1 MSIKIADRMSKIDSS
16 GIRKV
21 FNLAAKIDSPI
32 NLSIGQPDF
41 KVPERIKRTAIKA
54 IRSDKNSYTVTQGI
68 FELNSLVKEIYK
80 KRYNF
85 NSESS
90 IITSGVS
97 GGLLLAL
104 MALVDPGDEVL
115 MPDPGFVMYK
125 HLVNLLSGVPVFYET
140 YPDFRINREQFSKL
154 FTKKTKVLIV
164 NSPSNPTGMILPAED
179 LIFIAKVAKENNVF
193 IISDEIYDDFS
204 YDEPYR
210 SICEFCDKDNL
221 LILNGFSKSLAITGW
236 RVGYALGPDKIISE
250 MIKLQQYS
258 FVCAPSFAQYALL
271 EFLKVDRKNLI
282 SSYKKKRDIIY
293 EGLKDNFNLVKPKGA
308 FYAFP
313 EKPERFSS
321 SSLFVEEAIK
331 QKVLIIPGNVFSERD
346 THFRIS
352 FAADNKIL
360 IKGIEILNNIAKG
373 KIK

>member
-164 NSPSNPTGMILPAED
+164 NSPSNPTGMILPVED